1 MNKKCLKIFTVTALL
16 FAFVFSSLQCN
27 AEYINET
34 GNLSRLV
41 TSNRKDA
48 FATIDTSGDSIII
61 SGVFKDDPPVALG
74 IVGEDETENE
84 LHVETG
90 GVFTAKITC
99 RPFYKNYYD
108 LYFQFQSGVYFRYV
122 LKYDEGGWYVPDNG
136 IAAKNNEKLENI
148 TLAVPKA
155 AAYYIS
161 KDADKAEIEETLEE
175 IQRISDE
182 VCGDEEDDYEK
193 AHLLLIWMGDNI
205 YYDHDAAETSV
216 TLDTVAIH
224 NVLERRRT
232 TCAGFANTY
241 SALLEAAG
249 IRSVNLKG
257 AAVAGEITY
266 PELPTGVEN
275 HEFSAFWYEK
285 ENRWVYADACWA
297 SGGHYRD
304 GEYTSGNWSDRFFD
318 QTAEAFALRHRA
330 DKAEE
335 RLYFQVLNNLDFS
348 DITTDTEQ
356 TESEVS
362 GEASTENENT
372 EITESTDNTN
382 VNGSGYTTFKN
393 GENSPPDT
401 SSNAENGSQQNTETD
416 IILFVVIGLIG
427 IAIIVL
433 GVALALRKRK
443 K

>member
-1 MNKKCLKIFTVTALL
+1 MNRKCLKIFTVTVLL
-16 FAFVFSSLQCN
+16 FTVVFSSLQCS

-48 FATIDTSGDSIII
+48 FATIDTSGDSVII
-61 SGVFKDDPPVALG
+61 SGVFKYDPPVALG
-74 IVGEDETENE
+74 IVGVDETENQ
-84 LHVETG
+84 LHVETD
-90 GVFTAKITC
+90 GVFTAKVSGT
-99 RPFYKNYYD
+99 PFDNDYYD
-108 LYFQFQSGVYFRYV
+108 LYFQFQSGAYFRYV
-122 LKYDEGGWYVPDNG
+122 MKYDGGWYIPDNG

-148 TLAVPKA
+148 TIAVPKA

-161 KDADKAEIEETLEE
+161 KDADETEIRETLEE

-193 AHLLLIWMGDNI
+193 AHLLLIWMGENI

-257 AAVAGEITY
+257 AAVAGEISF

-275 HEFSAFWYEK
+275 HEFSAFWYER

-297 SGGHYRD
+297 SGSHYRG
-304 GEYTSGNWSDRFFD
+304 GEYTSGDWSDRFFD

-335 RLYFQVLNNLDFS
+335 RLYFQVLDNLDFS
-348 DITTDTEQ
+348 DITTNTEQ
-356 TESEVS
+356 TERE
-362 GEASTENENT
+362 
-372 EITESTDNTN
+372 EITESIETAENTENTDS
-382 VNGSGYTTFKN
+382 NGGGYTTVQN
-393 GENSPPDT
+393 GENSPADT
-401 SSNAENGSQQNTETD
+401 SDNSENGNKQNTETD
-416 IILFVVIGLIG
+416 IILIIVIGIIG
-427 IAIIVL
+427 VAIIVL
-433 GVALALRKRK
+433 GVSLALIRRK